1 MEGGGSTLNADESTA
16 EARVCVKR
24 SKVPPVNLWSTF
36 RIKMRSRLSLGT
48 AGGVFSVTVIFLG
61 ALLVAGAAWC
71 ASERTGTESVASQTR
86 PVAPPGGHLYVLGPD
101 DVLTFQVR
109 DAEEF
114 QGHNFRIGGDG
125 LLYLPLI
132 GAVRAAGKTVVELQ
146 SEVQQRLGEFI
157 REPEVVVQVV
167 EYRSQPVSVLG
178 QVNNPGVI
186 QVEGRKRLLEVLSM
200 AGGLKPDASDKL
212 KITRQVDMGPIPV
225 PGATLDPTGKYY
237 IAEIDLTNIL
247 EAQNPAENIEVKP
260 FDVITVPK
268 AKLVYVIGEVNRPGG
283 FVIEDKEKI
292 SVLTALSLA
301 QGFTR
306 LAAPGN
312 ARLLRVANGQT
323 ERVQIPVNLKRIVQG
338 KAEDILLMPE
348 DVLVVPSS
356 KSREAFDRL
365 ANTGLG
371 ILAGIIVWRR

>member
-1 MEGGGSTLNADESTA
+1 M
-16 EARVCVKR
+16 CVER

-48 AGGVFSVTVIFLG
+48 ARGVFFVTVIFLG
-61 ALLVAGAAWC
+61 GLLVAGAAWC
-71 ASERTGTESVASQTR
+71 ASERTGTESAASQTR